1 MEAGVDPRV
10 TMALK
15 SIRSHWPKNPLHTF
29 TQRIIPYRF
38 HTVYPIYSTGETK
51 IQNNKKYYVV

>member
-51 IQNNKKYYVV
+51 I